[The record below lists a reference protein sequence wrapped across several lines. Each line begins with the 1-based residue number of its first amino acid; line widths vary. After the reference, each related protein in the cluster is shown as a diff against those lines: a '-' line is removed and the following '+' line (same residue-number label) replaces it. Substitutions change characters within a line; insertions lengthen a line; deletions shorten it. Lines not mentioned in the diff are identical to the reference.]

1 MGRASL
7 CLAVLDDMVA
17 YVQGQMGQRATP
29 MRAAFDA
36 TPSNYWMAGT
46 CSTTRPAGWP
56 APAGRSR

>member
-36 TPSNYWMAGT
+36 TQQLLDGRHLLDDAPRWMAGPG
-46 CSTTRPAGWP
+46 RP
-56 APAGRSR
+56 